1 MCRDRV
7 MRNARVHLKVRAET
21 WLKMRRPFEGCSLG
35 PSLGA
40 LQDPHQRP
48 VLSEYPALNCVDYSG
63 RGRRGMMLSG
73 IEQNKLNKVREAAAG
88 MLRVG
93 SPKH

>member
-7 MRNARVHLKVRAET
+7 MRNARVHHKVRAET
-21 WLKMRRPFEGCSLG
+21 WLKMRRSFEACSLG

-40 LQDPHQRP
+40 LPYPHQRP
-48 VLSEYPALNCVDYSG
+48 VLSKYPALNCVDYSG
-63 RGRRGMMLSG
+63 RERRGMMLSG
-73 IEQNKLNKVREAAAG
+73 IEQNKLNKVKETAAG

-93 SPKH
+93 SPRH